1 MRNFRHDS
9 IFSGIRA
16 RNSIGERS
24 SRGCRTHSFEHVDR
38 PEKNR
43 APRVYYAG
51 MARMLWRA
59 PPHPCRAPRSGVARI
74 SAHTDRAARD
84 TKDERLLV
92 IRLYYYVSHYN
103 RTCRCCGLGPGQ
115 PCALEVAVDVSQ
127 L

>member
-1 MRNFRHDS
+1 MV
-9 IFSGIRA
+9 IVM
-16 RNSIGERS
+16 
-24 SRGCRTHSFEHVDR
+24 VDR
-38 PEKNR
+38 SLAIARTAEPL
-43 APRVYYAG
+43 YYAG
-51 MARMLWRA
+51 MARMQEWLWRA

-84 TKDERLLV
+84 TKDERQLV
-92 IRLYYYVSHYN
+92 IRLYYYVLHYN